1 MKPIFKLEQDDT
13 NIVGV
18 NEILVQ
24 CIINW
29 ICNISEPAKL
39 TLHMPMGDVTLAVTV
54 KPPVYFVGQY
64 YLLYFV
70 HLIVTNYSIIH
81 NS

>member
-1 MKPIFKLEQDDT
+1 MKPLFRLEQNDT
-13 NIVGV
+13 NISGCKW
-18 NEILVQ
+18 NTCPMYNKLEVQ
-24 CIINW
+24 YFRT
-29 ICNISEPAKL
+29 CNTTS
-39 TLHMPMGDVTLAVTV
+39 MGDVTLAVTV

-70 HLIVTNYSIIH
+70 HLIVTNNSIIH